1 EHSVPVESA
10 EAKALPSL
18 ASAWPSLAAASVQ
31 EVEKDQAIPLVPASR
46 KDWKK
51 LDIPIRHATS
61 GPGGNPQGK
70 KKGRK
75 TTAEK
80 DMGGVAPQRTTSAS
94 SALGPNDRHY
104 RSSTNKKQNYSGKRH
119 GQRTRSQA
127 SHQDGSELTPLQTL
141 QQWIVY
147 QLEYYFSVENLCKD
161 IYFRSLMDQDTGFV
175 SLKKIFEF
183 NRLKNLLVS
192 AQMLQ
197 MPETAVPTGAL
208 PNGTATAPIESNT
221 STGIETDPERK
232 PETPSATVTHQPEL
246 DVDWAVSFVVNALS
260 GNDYLET
267 GDAGVRLRSGYQ
279 SWTLPK
285 AFNMTG
291 GHQVASQSNL
301 PEQVSGMAEKESAP
315 AAGQEHTGA
324 EADAD
329 PELQEWNTVERKKP
343 KSAAKP
349 QMPREKP
356 TIIVDDVDDDEL
368 FQFDESESWAAKDE
382 SRSPAE
388 DDHYALD
395 SEFEDEELD
404 TILIVT
410 QRHNEQHHSPVQS
423 PRQNLPPRKHA
434 TSPFIRSK
442 ASVDIADMI
451 NEGLYLYEKTAF
463 KKSPIPA
470 SPSGI
475 SLLKKEDT
483 TPKKPQPPVLEKSPP
498 VVMSPKRFVNGGLT
512 AASPPIGWLVN
523 QHLPLSKSFEA
534 PMAGPTKVSS
544 SFGQSQRSYGST
556 GRSYG
561 GTPTHSFGGRSL
573 SNQPQTSAGVVPP
586 SSFKEFAP
594 FQHPSYELLKE
605 NGFVQHKYTK
615 YHAKAI
621 KDRKAKGIGQSQEMN
636 TLFRFWSHFLRDH
649 FNQTMYLEFKQ
660 LALEDS
666 KAGYRYGLECLFRFY
681 SYGLEQKFKDF
692 LFQEFQRLSLEDY
705 EASSIAYGLE
715 KLWAFLHYR
724 KETSPLNMTAEI
736 RHLFATKFTSMDD
749 FRKIRPPQPH
759 RSKRRES
766 IISDA

>member
-1 EHSVPVESA
+1 
-10 EAKALPSL
+10 
-18 ASAWPSLAAASVQ
+18 
-31 EVEKDQAIPLVPASR
+31 
-46 KDWKK
+46 
-51 LDIPIRHATS
+51 
-61 GPGGNPQGK
+61 
-70 KKGRK
+70 
-75 TTAEK
+75 
-80 DMGGVAPQRTTSAS
+80 
-94 SALGPNDRHY
+94 
-104 RSSTNKKQNYSGKRH
+104 
-119 GQRTRSQA
+119 
-127 SHQDGSELTPLQTL
+127 
-141 QQWIVY
+141 
-147 QLEYYFSVENLCKD
+147 
-161 IYFRSLMDQDTGFV
+161 
-175 SLKKIFEF
+175 
-183 NRLKNLLVS
+183 
-192 AQMLQ
+192 
-197 MPETAVPTGAL
+197 
-208 PNGTATAPIESNT
+208 
-221 STGIETDPERK
+221 
-232 PETPSATVTHQPEL
+232 
-246 DVDWAVSFVVNALS
+246 
-260 GNDYLET
+260 
-267 GDAGVRLRSGYQ
+267 
-279 SWTLPK
+279 
-285 AFNMTG
+285 
-291 GHQVASQSNL
+291 
-301 PEQVSGMAEKESAP
+301 MAEKESAP

-343 KSAAKP
+343 KSATKP
-349 QMPREKP
+349 QMPKEKP

-561 GTPTHSFGGRSL
+561 GTPTHSFGGR
-573 SNQPQTSAGVVPP
+573 N
-586 SSFKEFAP
+586 
-594 FQHPSYELLKE
+594 
-605 NGFVQHKYTK
+605 
-615 YHAKAI
+615 
-621 KDRKAKGIGQSQEMN
+621 RKAKGIGQSQEMN

-705 EASSIAYGLE
+705 EASGIAYGLE